1 MGIFFSSKPFLTQ
14 RHCHLLF
21 VILTM
26 LSFQVLVAQ
35 ISSHLA
41 HCQPGLLPHTLLK
54 TILPMLVN
62 GTMEKNSMVKSCSE
76 TALVDVLLMRKGPQG
91 QNQALPLLD
100 SGIRDTL
107 NDIISK
113 SLTKLA
119 TQPEGKEMVLD
130 DTLLL

>member
-1 MGIFFSSKPFLTQ
+1 MVFDFLASNIS
-14 RHCHLLF
+14 HL
-21 VILTM
+21 
-26 LSFQVLVAQ
+26 QVLVAQ
-35 ISSHLA
+35 MSSHLA
-41 HCQPGLLPHTLLK
+41 HCQPGLLPQTMLK
-54 TILPMLVN
+54 MMLPMLVN

-76 TALVDVLLMRKGPQG
+76 IALVDVLLMRKGPQG

-100 SGIRDTL
+100 SGARDSL